1 MPSYALLFKL
11 HLFFLF
17 AAISF
22 YANAQSLIVQVN
34 DIRSEEGAI
43 LVAVYNKSNYMHPTK
58 VVRQLRGKPKIGTIT
73 IIGES
78 FEPGEYALAVIH
90 DENYNEKMDFNFFG
104 IPKEPYG
111 FSNNPGSRFKKP
123 KYEAT
128 KITIGPE
135 GKYVSIDLFYW

>member
-1 MPSYALLFKL
+1 
-11 HLFFLF
+11 
-17 AAISF
+17 
-22 YANAQSLIVQVN
+22 
-34 DIRSEEGAI
+34 
-43 LVAVYNKSNYMHPTK
+43 MHPTK

-73 IIGES
+73 IIGEN

-90 DENYNEKMDFNFFG
+90 DENDNEKMDFNFFG